1 MRHPES
7 KDEQPLNYA
16 LRFTERARR
25 DIDAETVYIAE
36 TSSPEIAIVWR
47 EGLYDTV
54 ASLAILP
61 RRCPLAREQ
70 FRCEVRQI
78 LYRRPG
84 SRFAHRIL
92 FTFSGEEAVSSDAPT
107 VILLHVRHS
116 ASRPLTKLQA
126 RAIESQT

>member
-7 KDEQPLNYA
+7 NDEQPLHYA

-25 DIDAETVYIAE
+25 DIDAATVHIAE
-36 TSSPEIAIVWR
+36 SSSPELAIVWR

-54 ASLAILP
+54 ASLATFP

-70 FRCEVRQI
+70 FRCEARQI

-84 SRFAHRIL
+84 SRFAHRLL
-92 FTFSGEEAVSSDAPT
+92 FTFSGEEATSPDAPT

-116 ASRPLTKLQA
+116 ASQIG
-126 RAIESQT
+126 RAHV